1 MSPSIEF
8 HRTILDVSLHLVAAA
23 QVGLA
28 VLSFLLPRIMRWEA
42 DIARMPLLLRDVFV
56 IHSWFISLALLIWGV
71 LTWRFATEMARAPTD
86 LSRWLCGAVAVF
98 WGLRCILQWSHYS
111 PSHWRGIPSRT
122 AIHWTLFL
130 GYAAWAGV
138 YALAAVGK

>member
-8 HRTILDVSLHLVAAA
+8 HRTFLDLSLHLVAAA

-28 VLSFLLPRIMRWEA
+28 VLSCLLPRIMRWEA
-42 DIARMPLLLRDVFV
+42 DIARMPLLVRDVFV
-56 IHSWFISLALLIWGV
+56 IHSWFISLTLLIWGV
-71 LTWRFATEMARAPTD
+71 LTWRFAPEMARAPTD

-98 WGLRCILQWSHYS
+98 WGLRCVLQWSHYS

-122 AIHWTLFL
+122 VIHWTLFL
-130 GYAAWAGV
+130 GYAVWAGV
-138 YALAAVGK
+138 YALAAMGR